1 MAVKLV
7 IAVLVFFAILVTL
20 MTAGCGFRVSPHGVV
35 PIMSRFGFDLLWLGD
50 GVSTFG
56 FDLLWLGDGVST
68 FGFDLLWLG
77 DGVSEVM
84 HMISGYDFLRFSTL
98 GLTNCNC

>member
-56 FDLLWLGDGVST
+56 FDLLWLGDGVSR
-68 FGFDLLWLG
+68 FGL
-77 DGVSEVM
+77 GVSEVM

-98 GLTNCNC
+98 GVTNSNC

>member
-56 FDLLWLGDGVST
+56 FDLLWLG
-68 FGFDLLWLG
+68 L
-77 DGVSEVM
+77 GVSEVM

>member
-1 MAVKLV
+1 MTLFLAVKLV

-20 MTAGCGFRVSPHGVV
+20 MTAGCGFRVSPHVVV
-35 PIMSRFGFDLLWLGD
+35 PIMS
-50 GVSTFG
+50 S
-56 FDLLWLGDGVST
+56 

>member
-1 MAVKLV
+1 MTLFLAVKLV

-50 GVSTFG
+50 GVS
-56 FDLLWLGDGVST
+56 
-68 FGFDLLWLG
+68 
-77 DGVSEVM
+77 EVM
-84 HMISGYDFLRFSTL
+84 HMISGYDFLRFSTI

>member
-56 FDLLWLGDGVST
+56 FDLLWLGDGVS
-68 FGFDLLWLG
+68 
-77 DGVSEVM
+77 EVM

-98 GLTNCNC
+98 GVTNSNC

>member
-35 PIMSRFGFDLLWLGD
+35 PIMSRFGL
-50 GVSTFG
+50 
-56 FDLLWLGDGVST
+56 DLLWLGDGVST

>member
-56 FDLLWLGDGVST
+56 FDLLWLGDGVS
-68 FGFDLLWLG
+68 
-77 DGVSEVM
+77 EVM
-84 HMISGYDFLRFSTL
+84 HMISGYDFLRFSTI

>member
-35 PIMSRFGFDLLWLGD
+35 PIMSSFGFDLLWLGD

-56 FDLLWLGDGVST
+56 FDLLWLGDGVSR
-68 FGFDLLWLG
+68 FGL
-77 DGVSEVM
+77 GVSEVM
-84 HMISGYDFLRFSTL
+84 HMISGYDFLRFSTP

>member
-1 MAVKLV
+1 MTLFLAVKLV

-50 GVSTFG
+50 GVSRFG
-56 FDLLWLGDGVST
+56 L
-68 FGFDLLWLG
+68 
-77 DGVSEVM
+77 GVSEVM

>member
-56 FDLLWLGDGVST
+56 FDLLWLGDGVSR
-68 FGFDLLWLG
+68 FGL
-77 DGVSEVM
+77 GVSEVM

>member
-56 FDLLWLGDGVST
+56 FN
-68 FGFDLLWLG
+68 LLWLG

-84 HMISGYDFLRFSTL
+84 HMISGYDFLRYSTI

>member
-56 FDLLWLGDGVST
+56 FDLLWLGDGVS
-68 FGFDLLWLG
+68 
-77 DGVSEVM
+77 EVM

>member
-35 PIMSRFGFDLLWLGD
+35 PIMSRFGFDLLWL
-50 GVSTFG
+50 S
-56 FDLLWLGDGVST
+56 DGVST